1 MRSFFLIGLESVVIA
16 KEALRAQL
24 PGQEEPW
31 LLCASSGE
39 PIAYFNVGT
48 LLDDKQSIH
57 IQADISGRHY
67 TNDAVV
73 VETLRAL
80 QASIGGVITND
91 A

>member
-1 MRSFFLIGLESVVIA
+1 MRSFLLVGLESVAIA

-31 LLCASSGE
+31 LLCASSTD
-39 PIAYFNVGT
+39 PIAYFSVGT
-48 LLDDKQSIH
+48 LLDDEQNIH

-73 VETLRAL
+73 VQVLRAL
-80 QASIGGVITND
+80 QASIGGVITSD